1 MEIMERKLSNE
12 MAAPAKV
19 TISWVTQIQNTLYG
33 ELQKG
38 ALRPTAVGDMMSKKI
53 QHYES

>member
-1 MEIMERKLSNE
+1 MERKLANE